1 MKSSKLRGF
10 TLIELIVSIAIFC
23 IIMVPCSMMVS
34 MIIHYNSIEKSKVSN
49 AAMAQ
54 NIVEY
59 YRTVDFS
66 KVTPDFNTNSVQY
79 EYITYNSRTTNDTL
93 FANLNTSL
101 SKVGSLNNESY
112 TEVINKV
119 PSPVKNYV
127 IKVVFTYTNEM
138 IKIDTIVWDSVNKDL
153 GKIEYVTLKRY

>member
-1 MKSSKLRGF
+1 MKSSKLHGF

-23 IIMVPCSMMVS
+23 IMMVPCSMMVS
-34 MIIHYNSIEKSKVSN
+34 MIIHYNSIERSKVSN

-54 NIVEY
+54 NVMEY
-59 YRTVDFS
+59 YKTVDFS
-66 KVTPDFNTNSVQY
+66 NAIPNIKTNSIQY
-79 EYITYNSRTTNDTL
+79 EYTTYNSGITNDTL

-112 TEVINKV
+112 TDVIKKLS
-119 PSPVKNYV
+119 SPVKNCV
-127 IKVVFTYTNEM
+127 IKIVFTYTNEM